1 MMSVLPIA
9 ATINHL
15 LSRQASLTSLLKTHA
30 GKTACFDV
38 GIVQLCLC
46 VTGEGLVRQV
56 EQTQIV
62 DNKPAVKIR
71 IQPTE
76 LPAILADMK
85 QAFSHVTIEG
95 DADFAKTISEV
106 AMQLQWDAE
115 EDLAPLVG
123 DIAAVRLVQFARAS
137 FHNLK
142 VSSQSLADSV
152 AEYLLEEQPV
162 LLRRQTRLEFSAQ
175 VMTVRDDTERLA
187 KRIALLEKQN
197 QEQA

>member
-1 MMSVLPIA
+1 
-9 ATINHL
+9 
-15 LSRQASLTSLLKTHA
+15 
-30 GKTACFDV
+30 
-38 GIVQLCLC
+38 
-46 VTGEGLVRQV
+46 
-56 EQTQIV
+56 
-62 DNKPAVKIR
+62 
-71 IQPTE
+71 
-76 LPAILADMK
+76 MK

-137 FHNLK
+137 LHNLK

>member
-1 MMSVLPIA
+1 MMSALPIA

-15 LSRQASLTSLLKTHA
+15 LSRQPSLTNLLKTHA

-38 GIVQLCLC
+38 GIVQVCLL
-46 VTGEGLVRQV
+46 VTGEGLLRYV
-56 EQTQIV
+56 EQTQAEDI
-62 DNKPAVKIR
+62 KPAVTIR
-71 IQPTE
+71 IKPTE

-95 DADFAKTISEV
+95 DADFAKTISEL
-106 AMQLQWDAE
+106 AMQLHWDAE

-123 DIAAVRLVQFARAS
+123 DIAAVRLVQFARATFNNVKAS
-137 FHNLK
+137 T
-142 VSSQSLADSV
+142 QSLVESA

-162 LLRRQTRLEFSAQ
+162 LLRRQKRVDFSAQ

-187 KRIALLEKQN
+187 KRIALLEKSQ
-197 QEQA
+197 QERA

>member
-38 GIVQLCLC
+38 GIVQLYLG
-46 VTGEGLVRQV
+46 VTGEGLLRQV
-56 EQTQIV
+56 EQIQID
-62 DNKPAVKIR
+62 DNKSAVTIR
-71 IQPTE
+71 IKPTE

-106 AMQLQWDAE
+106 AMHVRWDAE
-115 EDLAPLVG
+115 EDLAPLIG
-123 DIAAVRLVQFARAS
+123 DIAAVRLVQFARS
-137 FHNLK
+137 SLNGIK
-142 VSSQSLADSV
+142 TGSQSFVESV

-162 LLRRQTRLEFSAQ
+162 LLRRQKRLDFSAQ

-187 KRIALLEKQN
+187 KRIALLEKQY

>member
-38 GIVQLCLC
+38 DIVQLYLG
-46 VTGEGLVRQV
+46 VTGEGLLRQV
-56 EQTQIV
+56 EAIQV
-62 DNKPAVKIR
+62 DDKPAVTIR
-71 IQPTE
+71 INPTE

-106 AMQLQWDAE
+106 VMHLRWDAE
-115 EDLAPLVG
+115 EDLAPVIG

-137 FHNLK
+137 LQNIK
-142 VSSQSLADSV
+142 ASSQSFADSV

-162 LLRRQTRLEFSAQ
+162 LLRRQKRLEFSAQ

-187 KRIALLEKQN
+187 KRIALLEKQY

>member
-15 LSRQASLTSLLKTHA
+15 LSRQATLTSLLKTHA

-38 GIVQLCLC
+38 GIVQLYLC
-46 VTGEGLVRQV
+46 VTGEGLLRQV
-56 EQTQIV
+56 EQIQV
-62 DNKPAVKIR
+62 ADNKPSVTIR
-71 IQPTE
+71 INPTE

-106 AMQLQWDAE
+106 AMHLQWDAE
-115 EDLAPLVG
+115 EDLAPFIG
-123 DIAAVRLVQFARAS
+123 DIAAVRLVQFAKS
-137 FHNLK
+137 SLHNVK
-142 VSSQSLADSV
+142 ASSQSFVDSV

-162 LLRRQTRLEFSAQ
+162 LLRRQKRIEFSAQ

-187 KRIALLEKQN
+187 KRIALLEKQY

>member
-9 ATINHL
+9 ATVNHL

-38 GIVQLCLC
+38 GIVQLYLC
-46 VTGEGLVRQV
+46 VTGEGLLRQV
-56 EQTQIV
+56 EQSV
-62 DNKPAVKIR
+62 ADKKPAVSIR
-71 IQPTE
+71 INPTE

-85 QAFSHVTIEG
+85 QAFSHVKIEG

-106 AMQLQWDAE
+106 VMHLQWDAE
-115 EDLAPLVG
+115 EDLAPLIG

-137 FHNLK
+137 LHNAK
-142 VSSQSLADSV
+142 VSSQSFIDSV

-162 LLRRQTRLEFSAQ
+162 LLRRQKRLEFSVQ

-187 KRIALLEKQN
+187 KRIALLEKQY

>member
-1 MMSVLPIA
+1 
-9 ATINHL
+9 
-15 LSRQASLTSLLKTHA
+15 
-30 GKTACFDV
+30 
-38 GIVQLCLC
+38 
-46 VTGEGLVRQV
+46 
-56 EQTQIV
+56 
-62 DNKPAVKIR
+62 
-71 IQPTE
+71 
-76 LPAILADMK
+76 
-85 QAFSHVTIEG
+85 
-95 DADFAKTISEV
+95 
-106 AMQLQWDAE
+106 MQLQWDAE

-137 FHNLK
+137 LHNLK

-162 LLRRQTRLEFSAQ
+162 LLRRQTRLEFSEQ

>member
-9 ATINHL
+9 ATVNHL

-38 GIVQLCLC
+38 GIVQLYLC
-46 VTGEGLVRQV
+46 VTGEGLLRQV
-56 EQTQIV
+56 EQSV
-62 DNKPAVKIR
+62 ADNKPAVSIR
-71 IQPTE
+71 INPTE

-85 QAFSHVTIEG
+85 QAFSHVKIEG

-106 AMQLQWDAE
+106 VMHLQWDAE
-115 EDLAPLVG
+115 EDLAPFIG

-137 FHNLK
+137 LHNAK
-142 VSSQSLADSV
+142 VSSQSFIDSV

-162 LLRRQTRLEFSAQ
+162 LLRRQKRLEFSAQ

-187 KRIALLEKQN
+187 KRIALLEKQY

>member
-9 ATINHL
+9 ATVNHL

-38 GIVQLCLC
+38 GIVQLYLC
-46 VTGEGLVRQV
+46 VTGEGLLRQV
-56 EQTQIV
+56 EQSV
-62 DNKPAVKIR
+62 ADNKPAVSIW
-71 IQPTE
+71 INPTE

-85 QAFSHVTIEG
+85 QAFSHVKIEG

-106 AMQLQWDAE
+106 VMHLQWDAE
-115 EDLAPLVG
+115 EDLAPLIG

-137 FHNLK
+137 LHNAK
-142 VSSQSLADSV
+142 VSSQSFIDSV

-162 LLRRQTRLEFSAQ
+162 LLRRQKRLEFSAQ

-187 KRIALLEKQN
+187 KRIALLEKQY

>member
-9 ATINHL
+9 ATVNHL

-38 GIVQLCLC
+38 GIVQLYLC
-46 VTGEGLVRQV
+46 VTGEGLLSQV
-56 EQTQIV
+56 EQSV
-62 DNKPAVKIR
+62 ADNKPAVSIR
-71 IQPTE
+71 INPTE

-85 QAFSHVTIEG
+85 QAFSHVKIEG

-106 AMQLQWDAE
+106 VMHLQWDAE
-115 EDLAPLVG
+115 EDLAPFIG

-137 FHNLK
+137 LHNAK
-142 VSSQSLADSV
+142 VSSQSFIDSV

-162 LLRRQTRLEFSAQ
+162 LLRRQKRLEFSAQ

-187 KRIALLEKQN
+187 KRIALLEKQY

>member
-9 ATINHL
+9 ATVNHL

-38 GIVQLCLC
+38 GIVQLYLS
-46 VTGEGLVRQV
+46 VTGEGLLRQV
-56 EQTQIV
+56 EQSV
-62 DNKPAVKIR
+62 ADNKPAVSIR
-71 IQPTE
+71 INPTE

-106 AMQLQWDAE
+106 AMHLHWDAE
-115 EDLAPLVG
+115 EDLAPLIG
-123 DIAAVRLVQFARAS
+123 DIAAVRLVQFARAGL
-137 FHNLK
+137 HNAK
-142 VSSQSLADSV
+142 VSSQSFIDSV

-162 LLRRQTRLEFSAQ
+162 LLRRQKRLEFSAQ

-187 KRIALLEKQN
+187 KRIALLEKQY

>member
-9 ATINHL
+9 ATVNHL

-38 GIVQLCLC
+38 GIVQLYLC
-46 VTGEGLVRQV
+46 VTGEGLLRQV
-56 EQTQIV
+56 EQSV
-62 DNKPAVKIR
+62 ADKKPAVSIR
-71 IQPTE
+71 INPTE

-85 QAFSHVTIEG
+85 QAFSHVKIEG

-106 AMQLQWDAE
+106 VMHLQWDAE
-115 EDLAPLVG
+115 EDLAPLIG

-137 FHNLK
+137 LHNAK
-142 VSSQSLADSV
+142 VSSQSFIDSV

-162 LLRRQTRLEFSAQ
+162 LLRRQKRLEFSAQ

-187 KRIALLEKQN
+187 KRIALLEKQY

>member
-9 ATINHL
+9 ATVNHL

-38 GIVQLCLC
+38 GIVQLYLC
-46 VTGEGLVRQV
+46 VTGEGLLRQV
-56 EQTQIV
+56 EQSV
-62 DNKPAVKIR
+62 ADKKPAVSIR
-71 IQPTE
+71 INPTE

-85 QAFSHVTIEG
+85 QAFSHVKIEG

-106 AMQLQWDAE
+106 VMHLQWDAE
-115 EDLAPLVG
+115 EDLAPLIG

-137 FHNLK
+137 LHNAK
-142 VSSQSLADSV
+142 VSSQSFIDSV

-162 LLRRQTRLEFSAQ
+162 LLRRQKRLEFSAQ
-175 VMTVRDDTERLA
+175 VMTIRDDTERLA
-187 KRIALLEKQN
+187 KRIALLEKQY

>member
-9 ATINHL
+9 ATVNHL

-38 GIVQLCLC
+38 GIVQLYLC
-46 VTGEGLVRQV
+46 VTGEGLLRQV
-56 EQTQIV
+56 EQSV
-62 DNKPAVKIR
+62 ADNKPAVSIR
-71 IQPTE
+71 INPTE
-76 LPAILADMK
+76 LPAILVDMK
-85 QAFSHVTIEG
+85 QAFSHVKIEG

-106 AMQLQWDAE
+106 VMHLQWDAE
-115 EDLAPLVG
+115 EDLAPLIG

-137 FHNLK
+137 LHNAK
-142 VSSQSLADSV
+142 VSSQSFIDSV

-162 LLRRQTRLEFSAQ
+162 LLRRQKRLEFSAQ

-187 KRIALLEKQN
+187 KRIALLEKQY

>member
-1 MMSVLPIA
+1 
-9 ATINHL
+9 
-15 LSRQASLTSLLKTHA
+15 
-30 GKTACFDV
+30 
-38 GIVQLCLC
+38 
-46 VTGEGLVRQV
+46 
-56 EQTQIV
+56 
-62 DNKPAVKIR
+62 
-71 IQPTE
+71 
-76 LPAILADMK
+76 MK

-106 AMQLQWDAE
+106 AMHLHWDAE
-115 EDLAPLVG
+115 EDLAPLIG

-137 FHNLK
+137 LHNVK
-142 VSSQSLADSV
+142 TSSQSFVDSV

-162 LLRRQTRLEFSAQ
+162 LLRRQKRLEFSAQ

>member
-9 ATINHL
+9 ATVNHL

-38 GIVQLCLC
+38 GIVQLYLC
-46 VTGEGLVRQV
+46 VTGEGLLRQV
-56 EQTQIV
+56 EQSV
-62 DNKPAVKIR
+62 ADKKPAVSIR
-71 IQPTE
+71 INPTE

-85 QAFSHVTIEG
+85 QAFSHVKIEG

-106 AMQLQWDAE
+106 AMHLHWDAE
-115 EDLAPLVG
+115 EDLAPLIG
-123 DIAAVRLVQFARAS
+123 DIAAVRLVQFVRAS
-137 FHNLK
+137 LHNAK
-142 VSSQSLADSV
+142 VSSQSFIDSV

-162 LLRRQTRLEFSAQ
+162 LLRRQKRLEFSAQ

-187 KRIALLEKQN
+187 KRIALLEKQY

>member
-9 ATINHL
+9 ATVNHL

-38 GIVQLCLC
+38 GIVQLYLC
-46 VTGEGLVRQV
+46 VTGEGLLRQV
-56 EQTQIV
+56 EQSV
-62 DNKPAVKIR
+62 ADNKPAVSIR
-71 IQPTE
+71 INPTE

-106 AMQLQWDAE
+106 AMHLHWDAE
-115 EDLAPLVG
+115 EDLAPFIG

-137 FHNLK
+137 LHNAK
-142 VSSQSLADSV
+142 VSSQSFIDSV

-162 LLRRQTRLEFSAQ
+162 LLRRQKRLEFSAQ

-187 KRIALLEKQN
+187 KRIALLEKQY

>member
-9 ATINHL
+9 ATVNHL

-38 GIVQLCLC
+38 GIVQLYLC
-46 VTGEGLVRQV
+46 VTGEGLLRQV
-56 EQTQIV
+56 EQSV
-62 DNKPAVKIR
+62 ADNKPAVSIR
-71 IQPTE
+71 INPTE

-85 QAFSHVTIEG
+85 QAFSHVKIEG

-106 AMQLQWDAE
+106 VMHLQWDAE
-115 EDLAPLVG
+115 EDLAPLIG

-137 FHNLK
+137 LHNAK
-142 VSSQSLADSV
+142 VSSQSFIDSV

-162 LLRRQTRLEFSAQ
+162 LLRRQKRLEFSAQ

-187 KRIALLEKQN
+187 KRIALLEKLY

>member
-9 ATINHL
+9 ATVNHL

-38 GIVQLCLC
+38 GIVQLYLC
-46 VTGEGLVRQV
+46 VTGEGLLRQV
-56 EQTQIV
+56 EQSV
-62 DNKPAVKIR
+62 ADNKPAVSIR
-71 IQPTE
+71 INPTE
-76 LPAILADMK
+76 LPVILADMK

-106 AMQLQWDAE
+106 VMHLQWDAE
-115 EDLAPLVG
+115 EDLAPLIG
-123 DIAAVRLVQFARAS
+123 DIAAVRLVQFVRAS
-137 FHNLK
+137 LHNAK
-142 VSSQSLADSV
+142 VSSQSFIDSV

-162 LLRRQTRLEFSAQ
+162 LLRRQKRLEFSAQ

-187 KRIALLEKQN
+187 KRIALLEKQY

>member
-1 MMSVLPIA
+1 MMSALPIA

-15 LSRQASLTSLLKTHA
+15 LSRQPSLTNLLKTHA

-38 GIVQLCLC
+38 GIVQVCLF
-46 VTGEGLVRQV
+46 VTGEGLLRYV
-56 EQTQIV
+56 EQTQAEDI
-62 DNKPAVKIR
+62 KPAVTIR
-71 IQPTE
+71 IKPTE

-95 DADFAKTISEV
+95 DADFAKTISEL
-106 AMQLQWDAE
+106 AMQLHWDAE

-123 DIAAVRLVQFARAS
+123 DIAAVRLVQFARATFNNVKAS
-137 FHNLK
+137 T
-142 VSSQSLADSV
+142 QSLVESA

-162 LLRRQTRLEFSAQ
+162 LLRRQKRVDFSAQ

-187 KRIALLEKQN
+187 KRIALLEKSQ
-197 QEQA
+197 QERA

>member
-9 ATINHL
+9 ATVNHL

-38 GIVQLCLC
+38 GIVQLYLC
-46 VTGEGLVRQV
+46 VTGEGLLRQV
-56 EQTQIV
+56 EQSV
-62 DNKPAVKIR
+62 ADNKPAVSIR
-71 IQPTE
+71 INPTE

-85 QAFSHVTIEG
+85 QAFSHVKIEG

-106 AMQLQWDAE
+106 VMHLQWDAE
-115 EDLAPLVG
+115 EDLAPLIG

-137 FHNLK
+137 LHNAK
-142 VSSQSLADSV
+142 VSSQSFIDSV

-162 LLRRQTRLEFSAQ
+162 LLRRQKRLEFSAQ

-187 KRIALLEKQN
+187 KRIALLEKQY

>member
-9 ATINHL
+9 ATVNHL

-38 GIVQLCLC
+38 GIVQLYLC
-46 VTGEGLVRQV
+46 VTGEGLLRQV
-56 EQTQIV
+56 EQSV
-62 DNKPAVKIR
+62 ADNKPAVSIR
-71 IQPTE
+71 INPTE
-76 LPAILADMK
+76 LPAILANMK

-106 AMQLQWDAE
+106 AMHLQWDAE
-115 EDLAPLVG
+115 EDLAPFIG

-137 FHNLK
+137 LHNAK
-142 VSSQSLADSV
+142 VSSQSFIDSV

-162 LLRRQTRLEFSAQ
+162 LLRRQKRLEFSAQ

-187 KRIALLEKQN
+187 KRIALLEKQY

>member
-9 ATINHL
+9 ATVNHL

-38 GIVQLCLC
+38 GIVQLYLC
-46 VTGEGLVRQV
+46 VTGEGLLRQV
-56 EQTQIV
+56 EQSV
-62 DNKPAVKIR
+62 ADNKPAVSIR
-71 IQPTE
+71 INPTE
-76 LPAILADMK
+76 LPAILANMK
-85 QAFSHVTIEG
+85 QAFSHVKIEG

-106 AMQLQWDAE
+106 VMHLQWDAE
-115 EDLAPLVG
+115 EDLAPLIG

-137 FHNLK
+137 LHNAK
-142 VSSQSLADSV
+142 VSSQSFIDSV

-162 LLRRQTRLEFSAQ
+162 LLRRQKRLEFSAQ
-175 VMTVRDDTERLA
+175 VMTMRDDTERLA
-187 KRIALLEKQN
+187 KRIALLEKQY

>member
-56 EQTQIV
+56 EQTQV
-62 DNKPAVKIR
+62 ADNKPAVTIR
-71 IQPTE
+71 IKPTE

-137 FHNLK
+137 LHNLK

-162 LLRRQTRLEFSAQ
+162 LLRRQTRLEFSEQ

>member
-1 MMSVLPIA
+1 
-9 ATINHL
+9 L

-46 VTGEGLVRQV
+46 VTGEGLLRQV
-56 EQTQIV
+56 EQTQIA
-62 DNKPAVKIR
+62 DNKPAVTIR

-106 AMQLQWDAE
+106 AMQLQWDVE

-137 FHNLK
+137 LHNLK

-162 LLRRQTRLEFSAQ
+162 LLRRQTRLEFFAQ